1 MWASKTGYWA
11 ATGRGPPTRSS
22 AAATETSEPR
32 ARPITVRGRSR
43 DAGRPAHAAGAV
55 ADAPRV
61 AERGEDDA
69 IPPGHTPLVRAAAS
83 ADDPARRA
91 ADEERRRALEPEQE
105 RLHRVAEGVVP
116 PAPVPADDPVAGDD
130 HGHRISAEGV
140 ADGAR
145 GAWVANAP
153 RERRVRDD
161 LAERDARGLRQH
173 RGLELG
179 HPVEVQGDPKERPA
193 AREVFA
199 ELLARLLGVA
209 AGAWGRRA
217 EAPPRSEARHAVVA
231 RLNAESIGERF
242 EPWRATP
249 ESPKQAGERLA
260 RRSPGRGDIPERQVE
275 IHRPSPRARP
285 RIVLPR
291 ASWLLTVLTQIP
303 RIRASSRYERPLT

>member
-22 AAATETSEPR
+22 GAATEESGPR
-32 ARPITVRGRSR
+32 QRPITVRGGSR
-43 DAGRPAHAAGAV
+43 DAGGPAHAAGAV

-69 IPPGHTPLVRAAAS
+69 IPLGDTPLVRAAAS

-130 HGHRISAEGV
+130 HGHRIPAEGV

-145 GAWVANAP
+145 GAWVADAP

-249 ESPKQAGERLA
+249 ESPKQAGQRVA
-260 RRSPGRGDIPERQVE
+260 WRSRGREELPERQGGG
-275 IHRPSPRARP
+275 HPPAPSARP
-285 RIVLPR
+285 GIVFAP
-291 ASWLLTVLTQIP
+291 ASWLLTVVTEVP
-303 RIRASSRYERPLT
+303 ASRAASP

>member
-22 AAATETSEPR
+22 GAATEESGPR
-32 ARPITVRGRSR
+32 QRPITVRGGSR
-43 DAGRPAHAAGAV
+43 DAGGPAHAAGAV
-55 ADAPRV
+55 ADAARV

-69 IPPGHTPLVRAAAS
+69 IPLGDAPLVRAAAS

-130 HGHRISAEGV
+130 HGHRIPAEGV

-145 GAWVANAP
+145 GAWVADAP

-199 ELLARLLGVA
+199 EFLARLLGVA

-249 ESPKQAGERLA
+249 ESPKQAG
-260 RRSPGRGDIPERQVE
+260 GRGAGRGPRRDGPPERQGGG
-275 IHRPSPRARP
+275 HPPAPSAPR

-291 ASWLLTVLTQIP
+291 ASWLLTVLTEIP
-303 RIRASSRYERPLT
+303 RTRASSRYGRPLT

>member
-1 MWASKTGYWA
+1 R
-11 ATGRGPPTRSS
+11 RG
-22 AAATETSEPR
+22 
-32 ARPITVRGRSR
+32 
-43 DAGRPAHAAGAV
+43 HAAGAV

-69 IPPGHTPLVRAAAS
+69 IPLGDTPLVRAAAS

-130 HGHRISAEGV
+130 HGHRIPAEGV

-145 GAWVANAP
+145 GAWVADAP

-173 RGLELG
+173 RGLEFG
-179 HPVEVQGDPKERPA
+179 HPVEI
-193 AREVFA
+193 
-199 ELLARLLGVA
+199 
-209 AGAWGRRA
+209 
-217 EAPPRSEARHAVVA
+217 H
-231 RLNAESIGERF
+231 
-242 EPWRATP
+242 
-249 ESPKQAGERLA
+249 
-260 RRSPGRGDIPERQVE
+260 RRSP
-275 IHRPSPRARP
+275 SARR

-291 ASWLLTVLTQIP
+291 ASWLLTVLTEIP
-303 RIRASSRYERPLT
+303 RTRASSRYERPLT

>member
-1 MWASKTGYWA
+1 MLAWLRST
-11 ATGRGPPTRSS
+11 TSIPFFRGDYFFFSS
-22 AAATETSEPR
+22 
-32 ARPITVRGRSR
+32 
-43 DAGRPAHAAGAV
+43 
-55 ADAPRV
+55 
-61 AERGEDDA
+61 
-69 IPPGHTPLVRAAAS
+69 
-83 ADDPARRA
+83 
-91 ADEERRRALEPEQE
+91 RRRHTRFDCDWSSDVCSSDL
-105 RLHRVAEGVVP
+105 
-116 PAPVPADDPVAGDD
+116 D
-130 HGHRISAEGV
+130 HGHRIPAEGV

-145 GAWVANAP
+145 GAWVADAP

-249 ESPKQAGERLA
+249 ESPKQAGERVA
-260 RRSPGRGDIPERQVE
+260 WRGRGPEQHPEPQVE
-275 IHRPSPRARP
+275 R
-285 RIVLPR
+285 
-291 ASWLLTVLTQIP
+291 
-303 RIRASSRYERPLT
+303 